1 MRVSNNFINTKT
13 SFGYDKKLNAE
24 LKERL
29 ASHPDKEWAKDLLTM
44 NNYVNRLET
53 RVSREAKKK
62 VSPTDSKYQDYLDM
76 FLSLKNTLAGFV
88 SVTFTDLNY
97 ADREFV
103 HYHDEFV
110 KGGSKFDDWHADAFE
125 VLEDWISPEIE
136 KKYLKK
142 KDDAGKK
149 PYVPKFD
156 EEGVEIQEVPVEQK
170 PKLSPKVQSIV
181 DQITGHLSP
190 KSLLEVYNPSADAP
204 KSFADV
210 AGMETL
216 KRDLQEGI
224 IQLINDP
231 EQAQKDFEDYGKKT
245 PKTILLYGPP
255 GCGKTYITQ
264 ALSGEVKSP
273 LLMLN
278 ISNAGSSYINMTSKN
293 IKAAFDEAIALAD
306 KSNVPCLLFMDE
318 VDTMGFDR
326 GSRMEP
332 DDLKQVG
339 TLLQCMDNAKQ
350 HNLILLSATN
360 KYNILDPAVRRRYDM
375 KVFVDIPDK
384 KAITA
389 LLQKQLTP
397 LKKGQ
402 KLLQSQD
409 DLESVS
415 KLLYGFSNS
424 SICEITRQ
432 AALNAMRRDRA
443 DIAIED
449 YQKAVK
455 ETGEEKPNRKD
466 YMAESKLDDVK
477 IGFGS

>member
-1 MRVSNNFINTKT
+1 MRVSNNFINNKT
-13 SFGYDKKLNAE
+13 SFGYDKKLHSE
-24 LKERL
+24 LKDRL
-29 ASHPDKEWAKDLLTM
+29 ASYSDNEWAKDLSTL
-44 NNYVNRLET
+44 NNYANRLES
-53 RVSREAKKK
+53 RVVRESKKGK
-62 VSPTDSKYQDYLDM
+62 TDNSKYEDYLDI
-76 FLSLKNTLAGFV
+76 FLNLKSILAGFV
-88 SVTFTDLNY
+88 SITFTDMNF
-97 ADREFV
+97 ADREFN
-103 HYHDEFV
+103 YYYDEFV
-110 KGGSKFDDWHADAFE
+110 KAGSNPDDWRLDVCE
-125 VLEDWISPEIE
+125 NIDEWISPEL
-136 KKYLKK
+136 KNKLPKK
-142 KDDAGKK
+142 KSDPSKER
-149 PYVPKFD
+149 YVPKFD
-156 EEGVEIQEVPVEQK
+156 EDGVEIQEVPVQEK

-181 DQITGHLSP
+181 DQITANLSP
-190 KSLLEVYNPSADAP
+190 KSLLEVYTPSEHSP

-231 EQAQKDFEDYGKKT
+231 EQAQRDFEDYGKKC

-273 LLMLN
+273 LLLLN

-293 IKAAFDEAIALAD
+293 IKAAFDEAIAIAD

-350 HNLILLSATN
+350 HNLIILSATN
-360 KYNILDPAVRRRYDM
+360 KYNILDPAVRRRHDM

-402 KLLQSQD
+402 KLLQSQE
-409 DLESVS
+409 DLDSVS
-415 KLLYGFSNS
+415 KLLQGYSNS
-424 SICEITRQ
+424 SICEITKQ

-443 DIAIED
+443 DVAVED
-449 YQKAVK
+449 FEKAVK

-466 YMAESKLDDVK
+466 YMAESKLDEKK

>member
-1 MRVSNNFINTKT
+1 MKISNTFINNKT

-29 ASHPDKEWAKDLLTM
+29 ATHPDKQWAKDLSSM
-44 NNYVNRLET
+44 NNYVNRLEC
-53 RVSREAKKK
+53 RVEREAKNNKK
-62 VSPTDSKYQDYLDM
+62 DNSKFEDYLDM
-76 FLSLKNTLAGFV
+76 FLNLKNVLAGFV
-88 SVTFTDLNY
+88 SVTFTDMNY
-97 ADREFV
+97 ADREFN
-103 HYHDEFV
+103 HYYDQFV
-110 KGGSKFDDWHADAFE
+110 KGGSKPNDWHLDACE
-125 VLEDWISPEIE
+125 TLTDWTSPE
-136 KKYLKK
+136 LKNK
-142 KDDAGKK
+142 LPNNKDNAGKK

-156 EEGVEIQEVPVEQK
+156 EDGVEIQEIPVEQK

-190 KSLLEVYNPSADAP
+190 KSLLEVYTPNPDSP
-204 KSFADV
+204 KNFGDV

-231 EQAQKDFEDYGKKT
+231 EQAQKDFEDYGKRT

-350 HNLILLSATN
+350 HNIILLSATN

-384 KAITA
+384 KAIVA
-389 LLQKQLTP
+389 LLEKQLTP

-402 KLLQSQD
+402 MLLQSKD
-409 DLESVS
+409 DLEAVS
-415 KLLYGFSNS
+415 KLLHGYSNS

-443 DIAIED
+443 DISVED
-449 YQKAVK
+449 YQKAIK

-466 YMAESKLDDVK
+466 YMAESKLDDIK

>member
-1 MRVSNNFINTKT
+1 MFSSMIQN
-13 SFGYDKKLNAE
+13 
-24 LKERL
+24 
-29 ASHPDKEWAKDLLTM
+29 LLSSSGQSSAMQRAVQM

-53 RVSREAKKK
+53 RVSRESKKK
-62 VSPTDSKYQDYLDM
+62 DSPTNSKFRDYLDM